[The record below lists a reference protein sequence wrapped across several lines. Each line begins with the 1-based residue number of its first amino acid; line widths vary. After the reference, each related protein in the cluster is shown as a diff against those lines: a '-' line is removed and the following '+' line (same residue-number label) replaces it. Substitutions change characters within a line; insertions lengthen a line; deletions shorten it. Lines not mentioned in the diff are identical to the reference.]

1 MLSPAR
7 VHARHDACRRAVRAR
22 SLPARE
28 RELASHHQERQAKRQ
43 ARRQEPYHFGR
54 RQGVLPPKN
63 ACLAAAAKHALLS
76 LWCTLPR
83 QLRLAMLTWYCAE
96 GSGHVEDRPCQN
108 FHFMQRS
115 SVKAGAP
122 TLDDGGGPTPTAQP
136 VKAQGA
142 PLTGTPPWSSGGA
155 APPSESAVKS
165 RAEGAPLAIARPTL
179 TLTAY
184 LLAAY
189 RQKLRKAEDA
199 ETRKKLVQERSAT
212 MPKDDAGRSST
223 VRR

>member
-1 MLSPAR
+1 MP
-7 VHARHDACRRAVRAR
+7 
-22 SLPARE
+22 E
-28 RELASHHQERQAKRQ
+28 
-43 ARRQEPYHFGR
+43 
-54 RQGVLPPKN
+54 
-63 ACLAAAAKHALLS
+63 LS
-76 LWCTLPR
+76 LYAA
-83 QLRLAMLTWYCAE
+83 QLCE
-96 GSGHVEDRPCQN
+96 G
-108 FHFMQRS
+108 
-115 SVKAGAP
+115 GAP